1 MAINAVPISVEVRE
15 KTGKGATQILKKSGR
30 VPGVIYGNEITPVH
44 VSLDQIDLKKQLQ
57 QPGFFSRIFEI
68 ETAGTKHQVL
78 ARDLKLDPVSDRPI
92 HIDFMRFSKR
102 TVLTIDI
109 SVKFKNDSES
119 PGLKR
124 GGVLNV
130 VRHTV
135 ELRCRPDVIPDILEA
150 DLSGLE
156 IGDSI
161 HISAI
166 NLPEGVTPVI
176 SDRDFTIA
184 TIAAPTIVIEETAED
199 VEEGDPDADEVS
211 AESATETKE
220 NQSESS

>member
-15 KTGKGATQILKKSGR
+15 KTGKGATQVLKKSGR
-30 VPGVIYGNEITPVH
+30 VPGVIYGNEIAPVH
-44 VSLDQIDLKKQLQ
+44 VSIDPVDLKKQLR

-68 ETAGTKHQVL
+68 EAAGTKHQVL

-92 HIDFMRFSKR
+92 HVDFMRFSKR
-102 TVLTIDI
+102 TVLTIDT

-135 ELRCRPDVIPDILEA
+135 ELRCRPDVIPETLEA

-166 NLPEGVTPVI
+166 SLPEGVTPVI

-184 TIAAPTIVIEETAED
+184 TIAAPTIVVEETVED
-199 VEEGDPDADEVS
+199 AVEGDLDTDESSADS
-211 AESATETKE
+211 TTETKE
-220 NQSESS
+220 SQSEST